1 LQIDAVPRKQVELT
15 ALSINDIKTRRVFIL
30 ADGKKSLGQIYQ
42 LCNID
47 EDQGTALVKVLLEGG
62 YISLTSEKISV
73 PVKRTVSDQQLVYI
87 ADFVEKLTDELT
99 NYLGPVA
106 EMLVKRIELPEQVI
120 TKGEINMVLSLLA
133 KEIEGEGDKQL
144 FLTKMRAAF

>member
-144 FLTKMRAAF
+144 FLTKMRAAI

>member
-1 LQIDAVPRKQVELT
+1 MQIDAVPRKQVELT

-144 FLTKMRAAF
+144 FLTKMRAAI

>member
-1 LQIDAVPRKQVELT
+1 MQIDAVPRKQVELT

>member
-87 ADFVEKLTDELT
+87 AEFVEKLTDELT